1 MFFNCI
7 KSIGLLGYIIVVND
21 EIHSRQIKMLND
33 VLTRYEII
41 DDNEIIRDILNDKDE
56 KIAFNDCLIAFQQE
70 NRKIKEFIYRICFQ
84 LAVIDNDNFISDK
97 PDSKEESVLRSLEN
111 YMGSINIS
119 LQRKEAI
126 SEINNN
132 LYVNTYD
139 DTNSFNLDF
148 ASLLSVASNDYVI
161 YESVFRRI
169 FSECNI
175 LSSRLETKLSIIK
188 TPLLKSTIESFLAE
202 YKEKVL
208 FALSDLKESSSKK
221 ELAAQN
227 FSIALMGRTKA
238 GKSTLHYIMCNEGRE
253 FIGKGAQRTTRFN
266 RVFSWNKL
274 KIIDTPG
281 IGAGEEEGKKGRSNS
296 TEHFIRV

>member
-21 EIHSRQIKMLND
+21 EIHSRQIKMLDD
-33 VLTRYEII
+33 VLIRYEII
-41 DDNEIIRDILNDKDE
+41 DDDKIIRDILNDKDE

-70 NRKIKEFIYRICFQ
+70 NRKTKEFIYRICFQ

-111 YMGSINIS
+111 YMWSINIS

-132 LYVNTYD
+132 LYVNTYNE
-139 DTNSFNLDF
+139 TNSFNLDF

-161 YESVFRRI
+161 YESGFRRI

-175 LSSRLETKLSIIK
+175 YYRHVWKPS
-188 TPLLKSTIESFLAE
+188 
-202 YKEKVL
+202 
-208 FALSDLKESSSKK
+208 
-221 ELAAQN
+221 
-227 FSIALMGRTKA
+227 
-238 GKSTLHYIMCNEGRE
+238 
-253 FIGKGAQRTTRFN
+253 
-266 RVFSWNKL
+266 
-274 KIIDTPG
+274 
-281 IGAGEEEGKKGRSNS
+281 
-296 TEHFIRV
+296 